1 MYLGKHVKLLL
12 QNNLM
17 MEGIVQEWSNKKVA
31 LLALDGKSTS
41 IIAHPRY
48 DIRVIKLIHEEK
60 SLQEPKDQITEKPVS
75 SDLEDSKSELD
86 KKFNQVKQSPS
97 DNQLRIKT
105 LAELKSELIEQEKI
119 MIASRLKEH
128 NIGEVK
134 TVRYEQPRFF
144 KK

>member
-1 MYLGKHVKLLL
+1 MYVGKHVKLLL

-17 MEGIVQEWSNKKVA
+17 MEGIVQEWSNKKVS

-48 DIRVIKLIHEEK
+48 DIRVIKLIHEA
-60 SLQEPKDQITEKPVS
+60 SVSEKPKNE
-75 SDLEDSKSELD
+75 LINNTENPKSELN
-86 KKFNQVKQSPS
+86 KKFEQVKQSSS
-97 DNQLRIKT
+97 DSELRLKT

-128 NIGEVK
+128 TIGEVK
-134 TVRYEQPRFF
+134 TVKYEQPRLF
-144 KK
+144 KKQSS